1 MKTMKN
7 TIYEKGMEYIL
18 AADGCYY
25 PNLSVEQGAVYEI
38 GKYGQMIAEY
48 YWENRKRV
56 YCRML
61 LEGTWNIFLHEQEE
75 EMNREVAL
83 AVQRIMK
90 KEGVTEAL
98 KKRNPIEWVRRVN
111 GIKNRVESEVLK
123 SYINQSV

>member
-1 MKTMKN
+1 MKTMEK
-7 TIYEKGMEYIL
+7 TIYENGMEYIL
-18 AADGCYY
+18 AEDGCYY
-25 PNLSVEQGAVYEI
+25 PNLGMEEEETYEI

-48 YWENRKRV
+48 YWENRKRD

-75 EMNREVAL
+75 GMNREVEL

-111 GIKNRVESEVLK
+111 GIRNRVEEVVK
-123 SYINQSV
+123 SSLLV